1 MSLESWIS
9 YFQEVSGL
17 LKTAERH
24 YSVADADFSGY
35 MIERL
40 ELVIQSCQ
48 TAACSVSLDET
59 EQTVIDDYKGSVEEL
74 IGHSRLSLDKWKE
87 YRT

>member
-1 MSLESWIS
+1 M
-9 YFQEVSGL
+9 
-17 LKTAERH
+17 KTAERH

-40 ELVIQSCQ
+40 ELAIQSCQ
-48 TAACSVSLDET
+48 TVSACSVSLDET

-74 IGHSRLSLDKWKE
+74 IGHLRSLLDKWKE
-87 YRT
+87 YRTLFRLNGGLILMMIGV